1 MPKNRLKE
9 HPNIQYLLYKRYFFP
24 KFLRVLKRLDKNAG
38 LRPIL
43 FSKIRHAMG
52 YSYKLKKEE
61 TNKILRLMEKEGLIL
76 TGIRGVFLKRVEGKP
91 RTVLAQMR
99 LDKWCDVSDD

>member
-1 MPKNRLKE
+1 MAIKRLNEQPDKE
-9 HPNIQYLLYKRYFFP
+9 YLFYKRYFFP
-24 KFLRVLKRLDKNAG
+24 KFFSVLKKLDRSAG

-76 TGIRGVFLKRVEGKP
+76 TGIRGVFLKRAEGKP
-91 RTVLAQMR
+91 KTVLAQMR
-99 LDKWCDVSDD
+99 LDKWCEK